1 MLYDFMSMVFRL
13 LYSYFNSFITLA
25 PHPFPLESQ
34 CIHYSAISHFKKC
47 CPKGCTLEYR
57 LDSIIYDVTK
67 FRLLNQFLLNCYHKI
82 TNLSF
87 ILFFLVVVNLTWR
100 ETGWEWGCGVS
111 LKLVFLTVSLPRQ
124 LKSMFPI
131 NRPIL
136 YIYCFSKAFIT
147 NDMLKYVR
155 VNSWEQTVGI
165 FRWKNSSRLW
175 TTLKIQM
182 KMISVLVRLIIWT
195 YMNRVLVQ
203 KSTMKR

>member
-1 MLYDFMSMVFRL
+1 MHTL
-13 LYSYFNSFITLA
+13 LSDIAL
-25 PHPFPLESQ
+25 Q
-34 CIHYSAISHFKKC
+34 KC
-47 CPKGCTLEYR
+47 CSKGCTLEYR

-67 FRLLNQFLLNCYHKI
+67 FRLLNQFLLNCYHKN
-82 TNLSF
+82 TDLSF
-87 ILFFLVVVNLTWR
+87 ILFFLVKEHLSSIWLGAKR
-100 ETGWEWGCGVS
+100 GWEWGCGVS